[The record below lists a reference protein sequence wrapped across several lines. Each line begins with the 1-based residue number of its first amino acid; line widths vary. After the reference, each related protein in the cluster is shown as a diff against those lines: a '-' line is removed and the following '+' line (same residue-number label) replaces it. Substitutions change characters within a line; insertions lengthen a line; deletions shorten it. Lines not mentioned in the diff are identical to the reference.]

1 MPSPYNAWL
10 ENCQLEADRLF
21 EKLENLPT
29 GLEIEAHKLIEWRE
43 RSRQLSA
50 EIRELRER
58 LWVERQARNDAKAR
72 ADAIAQRLNKEAERE
87 LILQQARRWT
97 AELAHLRR
105 YIDRITE
112 QALAE
117 MRRRQ
122 AQTMLHQSRTDA
134 LARRKAA
141 QDLAA
146 WEAFKADLS
155 ASETPSPP
163 PLPQDDQA
171 ERSQEQARLQAE
183 YAKLKAQPR
192 PTEEENRAAWLAFTQ
207 DLMNQNTQ
215 RSQGSD

>member
-29 GLEIEAHKLIEWRE
+29 GLEIEAHKLIAWRE

-58 LWVERQARNDAKAR
+58 LWAERQTKNDAKAR

-87 LILQQARRWT
+87 MMLAQARRWT
-97 AELAHLRR
+97 AEIAHLRR

-134 LARRKAA
+134 LARRKAD

-146 WEAFKADLS
+146 WEAFKADLTH
-155 ASETPSPP
+155 SETPTPP
-163 PLPQDDQA
+163 PMPQDDQA
-171 ERSQEQARLQAE
+171 ERAQEQARLQAE
-183 YAKLKAQPR
+183 YAKLKAQAR

-207 DLMNQNTQ
+207 DLMNPNTQ
-215 RSQGSD
+215 RPQGSD